1 MKKIFNK
8 IMCFVSVFFLLVP
21 LLCFCV
27 CAENIKI
34 DLAYYGIDT
43 FNYNTD
49 GLKFNS
55 DDINTSGGLLFSAK
69 NFVATKISK
78 DDLRK
83 KYQNDVNGRY
93 YNIPPYDYIEYS
105 DGTYSIQ
112 AVGDKYIQ
120 FLNGLDYLHS
130 STSLNNF
137 VINYNSVQNYYYF
150 VFYYSYST
158 PDNYY
163 DSSGSSSRF
172 EEVTH
177 IDTSRCVTYI
187 STTPFSFKSSPNGYY
202 LDGSQKY
209 VAITGNSVSS
219 GLYNGDPFTTCHS
232 FNSYSSEESIL
243 FDKNIIYQFNNDSVV
258 NYNFL
263 GAYTN
268 CDIDVSMFDN
278 TDNLHKGITD
288 LEPKTFSEKVSVKL
302 TPEFGLDMDRIY
314 DKNTG
319 QKDYFKFEVTNN
331 SDTNIQFYCAIVDS
345 GKETLYNDKGQISK
359 FLYRDSYWNYIY
371 DCDYYQLA
379 QKTESKYLGFQ
390 TLTKFYIN
398 KLRGNFFWVL
408 LKPGEH
414 FEDYIYW
421 ENVKILPSTSYDF
434 VLEVCPTN
442 NDIACDSFVSSSEQL
457 EKQFYF
463 SGGSKE
469 HWWTISEDVELDQS
483 VEQYSLDSLSV
494 QEIYRVNFSVLT
506 IPAFSSNV
514 RGGNAKITSGW
525 EDTQKQAS
533 NPYYKQNLMTGNVE
547 PVNNYQ
553 EFKIGLDDVDV
564 DLDNVGVDSVKE
576 YINYSQNFFKLI
588 KMSFQTFPSLWVLVV
603 FGLTAIIVIAIVRYI
618 RG

>member
-1 MKKIFNK
+1 MNKIVNK
-8 IMCFVSVFFLLVP
+8 IMCFVAVLVLCVP
-21 LLCFCV
+21 LLCFSVNSEEKIFDLSFFKGTDFTGQSSSTLKSYLISQACASYDSISDFEDSKYCV
-27 CAENIKI
+27 ERESDGAKCIVKEPYFLYTLNERYYVYENR
-34 DLAYYGIDT
+34 
-43 FNYNTD
+43 N
-49 GLKFNS
+49 
-55 DDINTSGGLLFSAK
+55 DINFFLPFALCYSVMYNHDKLSYDK
-69 NFVATKISK
+69 PI
-78 DDLRK
+78 
-83 KYQNDVNGRY
+83 Y
-93 YNIPPYDYIEYS
+93 YLVYNY
-105 DGTYSIQ
+105 TYS
-112 AVGDKYIQ
+112 
-120 FLNGLDYLHS
+120 S
-130 STSLNNF
+130 SDPNTTQELYSE
-137 VINYNSVQNYYYF
+137 YYF
-150 VFYYSYST
+150 VFSNEPFNFSEYNSTFNCISFSSDIVHAEISINLENPEYYDTNTPYQLSFCSPNTDIISKYLFIDSSNFDNFSSAYEQSCNRKYYLGEGYNFIQCYSNFDFGLSQFGSYSKDKVHT
-158 PDNYY
+158 
-163 DSSGSSSRF
+163 
-172 EEVTH
+172 
-177 IDTSRCVTYI
+177 
-187 STTPFSFKSSPNGYY
+187 
-202 LDGSQKY
+202 DGKLQ
-209 VAITGNSVSS
+209 
-219 GLYNGDPFTTCHS
+219 
-232 FNSYSSEESIL
+232 
-243 FDKNIIYQFNNDSVV
+243 
-258 NYNFL
+258 
-263 GAYTN
+263 TN
-268 CDIDVSMFDN
+268 
-278 TDNLHKGITD
+278 DNLSDSID
-288 LEPKTFSEKVSVKL
+288 VKL
-302 TPEFGLDMDRIY
+302 TPEFGIDMDRIY

-319 QKDYFKFEVTNN
+319 QNDYFKLEVTNN

-345 GKETLYNDKGQISK
+345 GKETLYNDNGQISK

-434 VLEVCPTN
+434 VLEACPTN

-494 QEIYRVNFSVLT
+494 REIYRVNFSVLT
-506 IPAFSSNV
+506 IPTFSSNV

-553 EFKIGLDDVDV
+553 EFKIDLDDVDV

-603 FGLTAIIVIAIVRYI
+603 FGLTAIIVIAIVRYV